1 MASKVQSTAAAHPP
15 DRGASTGGT
24 VAVAT
29 RGILRRRYLQA
40 QLADWGRPV
49 QFDADVPDKELPAY
63 VAGWGHKPTA
73 DTARAWAARRGV
85 PYLALEDGFIRSYG
99 LGVDGEDPL
108 SLIVD
113 DIGIYYEAGQ
123 PSRLEK
129 MLADEPL
136 DDPALLAAARALI
149 DQLRAQPIGKYNA
162 GPPPPPPDGRARV
175 AVLDQTYGDQSIVG
189 GLADAATF
197 EAMLD
202 AALNE
207 SPHAE
212 VVVRT
217 HPDVVAGKCKGYL
230 LEAARRR
237 NVRVLADA
245 AHWPALCPQFER
257 VYAATSGAG
266 LEALVQGVPVTCF
279 GVPFYAGWGLTD
291 DRGAVPERRGRA
303 RTLVQLVAAAYLR
316 YPVYV
321 DPVHATRAS
330 AATVVERIAHRRR
343 RAHDDP
349 RPVVIPGMRPWKRNS
364 VAPYFG
370 GRERIAFTR
379 TIAGARRLARRNG
392 GQMGIWAARVSDAL
406 AGDCARDGIELVRI
420 EDGFLRSKGLGS
432 NYLPAASLV
441 LDPDGMY
448 YDARHPSALEKTLE
462 GGPFEPALRQRAA
475 ALRQTIV
482 ASGVTKYMVGQ
493 ASDLAWLEA
502 ACADGQ
508 RILLAPGQVPGDASL
523 RYGGAPARVVRD
535 PDLLARVREAE
546 PDALVVYKPHPDVV
560 SGNRA
565 GGDDCRAAQA
575 IADATVTDAPMPAL
589 FDRVDGVHTMTSLAG
604 FEALLRGVAVT
615 TWGQPFY
622 AGWGL
627 TTDMTPI
634 PRRTARLS
642 IDDLVAGTLIRYP
655 RYHDWD
661 SGYPCEAED
670 VAAKLADGGPVAVPR
685 SSWTSI
691 LLRRALR
698 RLAGSPG

>member
-1 MASKVQSTAAAHPP
+1 MPFDP
-15 DRGASTGGT
+15 DGPGRGA
-24 VAVAT
+24 
-29 RGILRRRYLQA
+29 
-40 QLADWGRPV
+40 
-49 QFDADVPDKELPAY
+49 ELPAY
-63 VAGWGHKPTA
+63 VAGWGYKPTA
-73 DTARAWAARRGV
+73 DTARAWAARHGI

-99 LGVDGEDPL
+99 LGVHGEDPL

-113 DIGIYYEAGQ
+113 DLGIYYDASR
-123 PSRLEK
+123 PSRLEQI
-129 MLADEPL
+129 LSTESL
-136 DDPALLAAARALI
+136 QDPALVAEAQALI
-149 DQLRAQPIGKYNA
+149 DQLRAQSIGKYNA
-162 GPPPPPPDGRARV
+162 GSRPPQSDGRARV
-175 AVLDQTYGDQSIVG
+175 AVLDQTYGDHSIAG

-202 AALNE
+202 AAIGE
-207 SPHAE
+207 SPGAE

-217 HPDVVAGKCKGYL
+217 HPDVVAGKRTGYL
-230 LEAARRR
+230 LETARRR
-237 NVRVLADA
+237 GVRVLADA
-245 AHWPALCPQFER
+245 SHWPALCTQFER

-291 DRGAVPERRGRA
+291 DRGPVPDRRGRA
-303 RTLVQLVAAAYLR
+303 RTLAQLVAAAYLR

-321 DPVHATRAS
+321 DPVHGTRCS
-330 AATVVERIAHRRR
+330 AATVVERIAQRRR
-343 RAHDDP
+343 RVHDDP
-349 RPVVIPGMRPWKRNS
+349 RPIVIPGMRPWKRNS

-370 GRERIAFTR
+370 GRDRIAFTR
-379 TIAGARRLARRNG
+379 TIAGARRLAPRNG
-392 GQMGIWAARVSDAL
+392 GQMGIWAARVKDTLVA
-406 AGDCARDGIELVRI
+406 DCARHGIDLLRI

-448 YDARHPSALEKTLE
+448 YDARHPSALEKILDA
-462 GGPFEPALRQRAA
+462 GPFDQALRERAA
-475 ALRQTIV
+475 ALRHTIV
-482 ASGVTKYMVGQ
+482 AAGVTKYMVGQ
-493 ASDLAWLEA
+493 AVDLGWLDA
-502 ACADGQ
+502 ARAQGR
-508 RILLAPGQVPGDASL
+508 RIVLAPGQVPGDASL
-523 RYGGAPARVVRD
+523 RYGAPPDVARD
-535 PDLLARVREAE
+535 PDLVARVREAE
-546 PDALVVYKPHPDVV
+546 PEALLVYKPHPDVL

-565 GGDDCRAAQA
+565 GGEDCRAAQA

-589 FDRVDGVHTMTSLAG
+589 FDRVDAVHTMTSLAG

-622 AGWGL
+622 AGWSL
-627 TTDMTPI
+627 TTDMAPI

-670 VAAKLADGGPVAVPR
+670 VAAKLAQGGPVAVPG
-685 SSWTSI
+685 SSRTSI
-691 LLRRALR
+691 LLRRVLR